1 MSNEIEVFNYNNSQ
15 VRTIQKDGDPWF
27 VLKDVA
33 NILAVE
39 NHKDLAKR
47 LEQDEVGR
55 FELPHPQSP
64 SKTVEMV
71 CINESGLYNIIL
83 RSDKPEAKPFR
94 KWVTSEVLPS
104 IRKHGLYATEDLI
117 ANPDL
122 AIAAFTA
129 LKEER
134 EKRQLLEQKNSEQA
148 KLITS
153 QADTISV
160 LEPKASYCD
169 TVLKARN
176 PITVTQIAKDYGMSA
191 IRFNKLL
198 KDLKIQY
205 RSGDC
210 WVLCQKYANNGYTKT
225 STISLDDQSA
235 VIHTYWTQKGR
246 LFLYDVLKK
255 KNVLPVVEQI
265 EV

>member
-1 MSNEIEVFNYNNSQ
+1 MSNEIMKTFNNDTFGSI
-15 VRTIQKDGDPWF
+15 RTLVEDGTILFSASDVAKALGYSVPRKAVLDHCRY
-27 VLKDVA
+27 VLKRNV
-33 NILAVE
+33 
-39 NHKDLAKR
+39 
-47 LEQDEVGR
+47 
-55 FELPHPQSP
+55 PHPQSLDKEIEMSFIP
-64 SKTVEMV
+64 ESDLYRLIFSSKLPNAEKFT
-71 CINESGLYNIIL
+71 
-83 RSDKPEAKPFR
+83 D
-94 KWVTSEVLPS
+94 WVTDEVLPS

-134 EKRQLLEQKNSEQA
+134 EKRKLLEQKNSEQA
-148 KLITS
+148 KLISS

-169 TVLKARN
+169 MVLKAKN

-191 IRFNKLL
+191 VSFNKLL

-210 WVLCQKYANNGYTKT
+210 WVLYQKYVNNGYTKS
-225 STISLDDQSA
+225 STFSLDNQSS

-255 KNVLPVVEQI
+255 NGTLPAVEK
-265 EV
+265 

>member
-1 MSNEIEVFNYNNSQ
+1 MSNEIEIFNYNNSQ
-15 VRTIQKDGDPWF
+15 VRTVQREGEPWF
-27 VLKDVA
+27 VLKDVCGVLG
-33 NILAVE
+33 IS
-39 NHKDLAKR
+39 NHKMTAQR
-47 LEQDEVGR
+47 LDGDEVSQTYLTDSIGR
-55 FELPHPQSP
+55 QQE
-64 SKTVEMV
+64 TTI
-71 CINESGLYNIIL
+71 INESGLYNVLI
-83 RSDKPEAKPFR
+83 RSDKPVAKPFR
-94 KWVTSEVLPS
+94 KWVTSEVHPS

-134 EKRQLLEQKNSEQA
+134 EKRRLLEQKNSEQA

-153 QADTISV
+153 QANTISV

-169 TVLKARN
+169 MVLKAKN

-191 IRFNKLL
+191 VSFNRLL

-210 WVLCQKYANNGYTKT
+210 WVLYQKYANEGYTKS
-225 STISLDDQSA
+225 STFSLDNQSS

-246 LFLYDVLKK
+246 FFLYDVLKK
-255 KNVLPVVEQI
+255 NGTLPVVEK
-265 EV
+265 

>member
-1 MSNEIEVFNYNNSQ
+1 MSNEIMKTFNNDTFGSI
-15 VRTIQKDGDPWF
+15 RTLVEDGV
-27 VLKDVA
+27 VLFCATDVA
-33 NILAVE
+33 RALGYSRPNDAISSHCRATVKRSSPISGKMQE
-39 NHKDLAKR
+39 INFIPESDLYR
-47 LEQDEVGR
+47 LI
-55 FELPHPQSP
+55 FS
-64 SKTVEMV
+64 SKLTNAEKFT
-71 CINESGLYNIIL
+71 
-83 RSDKPEAKPFR
+83 D
-94 KWVTSEVLPS
+94 WVTDEVLPS
-104 IRKHGLYATEDLI
+104 IRKHGLYVTEDLI

-134 EKRQLLEQKNSEQA
+134 EKRRLLEQKNSEQA

-169 TVLKARN
+169 MVLRAKN

-191 IRFNKLL
+191 VSFNKLL

-210 WVLCQKYANNGYTKT
+210 WVLYQKYADNGYTKS
-225 STISLDDQSA
+225 STFSLDNQSS

-255 KNVLPVVEQI
+255 NGTLPTVEK
-265 EV
+265 

>member
-1 MSNEIEVFNYNNSQ
+1 MSNEIMKTFNSDTFGSI
-15 VRTIQKDGDPWF
+15 RTLVEDGV
-27 VLKDVA
+27 VLFCATDVA
-33 NILAVE
+33 RALGYSRPNDAISSHCRATVKRSSPISGKMQE
-39 NHKDLAKR
+39 INFIPESDLYR
-47 LEQDEVGR
+47 LI
-55 FELPHPQSP
+55 FSSKLPNAE
-64 SKTVEMV
+64 KFT
-71 CINESGLYNIIL
+71 
-83 RSDKPEAKPFR
+83 D
-94 KWVTSEVLPS
+94 WVTDEVLPS

-134 EKRQLLEQKNSEQA
+134 EKRRLLEQKNSEQA

-169 TVLKARN
+169 MVLKAKN

-191 IRFNKLL
+191 VSFNRLL

-210 WVLCQKYANNGYTKT
+210 WVLYQKYANEGYTKS
-225 STISLDDQSA
+225 STFSLDNQSS

-255 KNVLPVVEQI
+255 NGTLPVVEK
-265 EV
+265 